1 MTPIFRLVK
10 QKFPTAYLAAL
21 ADGAST
27 QVLANNPHIDRLYAI
42 DRMRSRRLSWRIR
55 TREWVDLVTDI
66 RRQQFDIVVDLFS
79 GPRSAILSW
88 LSGAP
93 DRYAE
98 DVRQGLRGFL
108 YNRPIKVT
116 RDGKHLVEQKLELIQ
131 PMVGSVNR
139 EAAYLELYPT
149 IEEQTAAD
157 LLLAGNKGGERRR
170 IGIVP
175 GAGSP
180 WRIWPTERFAQLG
193 DHLINEYQGDIFL
206 LGGQDEVPVCRQISD
221 TMKTRPIDLSGK
233 TSLGELMAMLSKLD
247 LLICNVTGPLHLASA
262 FSKPQVIGLYGE
274 ADTVQYAPWG
284 NNVTML
290 TKGRVDCAYW
300 KKVDYQR
307 DHEVLRRISVSDVLE
322 AVKKVMKN

>member
-10 QKFPTAYLAAL
+10 EKFPTAYLAAL

-27 QVLANNPHIDRLYAI
+27 QVLAHNPHIDQLYAI
-42 DRMRSRRLSWRIR
+42 DRMRSRQLSWTIR
-55 TREWVDLVTDI
+55 LREWMDLMTEI
-66 RRQQFDIVVDLFS
+66 RQQQFDIVVDLFS

-116 RDGKHLVEQKLELIQ
+116 RDGRHLVEQKLDLIR
-131 PMVGSVNR
+131 PLVGNVDR

-149 IEEQTAAD
+149 IEDHTAAD
-157 LLLAGNKGGERRR
+157 LLLAGNTEGGRQRV
-170 IGIVP
+170 GIVP

-193 DHLINEYQGDIFL
+193 DHLIKEYNAEIFL
-206 LGGQDEVPVCRQISD
+206 LGGKDEVPVCQQISG
-221 TMKTRPIDLSGK
+221 TMESQPIDLSGR
-233 TSLGELMAMLSKLD
+233 TGLGELMALLSKLD

-284 NNVTML
+284 TNVTML

-307 DHEVLRRISVSDVLE
+307 DHEVLRRITVADVLE